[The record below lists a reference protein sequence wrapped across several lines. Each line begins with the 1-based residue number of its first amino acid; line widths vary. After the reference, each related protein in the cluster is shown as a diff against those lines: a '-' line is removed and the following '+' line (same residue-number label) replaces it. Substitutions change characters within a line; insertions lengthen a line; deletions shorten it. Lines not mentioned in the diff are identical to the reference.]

1 MAEDLGAAARTS
13 GGILSWAGAEG
24 SCVWFAFGEEHSALC
39 SLPCEDELLGAM
51 RTREAHGEGAGNR
64 AGGRARGGL
73 GCDGGPRWSWR
84 GLHQQTHCGRR
95 GSRSPRGP
103 AFWSEHCRIEDAP
116 SPSGERARGAEVK
129 AAAGPGHTELETL
142 RWAELCP
149 LPKVSGEA
157 LTCKVQNASALGGKV
172 FKEVISSNEALGGGP
187 SPA

>member
-24 SCVWFAFGEEHSALC
+24 SGVWFAFGEEHSALC
-39 SLPCEDELLGAM
+39 RVRMNCWGPCGQGRPTEKVPATGPGGGPGEDWGA
-51 RTREAHGEGAGNR
+51 TGVLAGAGGVCISR
-64 AGGRARGGL
+64 RTVGGEEVGVAEDQG
-73 GCDGGPRWSWR
+73 
-84 GLHQQTHCGRR
+84 
-95 GSRSPRGP
+95 
-103 AFWSEHCRIEDAP
+103 FWSEHCRIEDAP
-116 SPSGERARGAEVK
+116 SRGGERARGAEVK

-187 SPA
+187 